1 MERVKLLL
9 TKHYSFS
16 LGRISFTSD
25 DGSQNIFVY
34 QTIINV
40 LELKKGKSTEYI
52 ISWKSKGVYNFELI
66 ALHGPFLP
74 NVNFF
79 RNKIRIQFN
88 NTPFVIE

>member
-25 DGSQNIFVY
+25 
-34 QTIINV
+34 NV

-66 ALHGPFLP
+66 ALHGAFLP